1 MREET
6 ARFQGANRGHASWP
20 GGLSLLL
27 CGLLAA
33 STCLAAKPPV
43 RPALRD
49 LYFGEGLY
57 HAYQGDYFDAIARLD
72 TELGQY
78 YGLDE
83 PGLDSLH
90 HHVNQAEFSVGD
102 FELNYRM
109 HRRAGRAMKAVLEG
123 NVQPAV
129 RNEAAYRLARIH
141 FQKDQPRDALTALER
156 IHGKVPEA
164 IRDDVSFLRGNVYL
178 AVGRFGDA
186 ARIFRDLQGAK
197 GFEGFA
203 SFNLGIAELRGGQD
217 KDGLLSLARAGQIS
231 AADPAALAIKDKANL
246 VLGSRLLEAK
256 QPELAKQHLDR
267 VRLKGPFSAQS
278 LLASGWADAAQER
291 YERAL
296 VPWSILAKR
305 NVTDKAVQEA
315 LLAVPHAYGKLNI
328 HGKAALGYGRALE
341 AFGQEIEK
349 LTGSTRSIR
358 EGKFLEALVREE
370 LKQDQDWVIKLRSLP
385 DSPETYYL
393 MELMASHDFQ
403 ESLKNYLDLEE
414 LRKKLDSW
422 EANIDAW
429 EEIIA
434 RRRAYYQPLLPDID
448 RQFRLLDSQMRLRL
462 EQRDRLDKRI
472 KAMLVAPRPD
482 FLASAEERVMRGQLD
497 SIEQRATNRG
507 GKIDPAIQERLQRLR
522 GVLAFRIHTGYD
534 QRLTDAYK
542 HLQQLDAVIAALKQQ
557 YGAFVHTR
565 QAASQSYE
573 GYAATLS
580 RLRARILEA
589 REKSRT
595 LMARQGHL
603 LEQMALQELEQR
615 ITRLEE
621 YQVKARFAMADSY
634 DRAVKAQEA
643 GAK

>member
-1 MREET
+1 MFR
-6 ARFQGANRGHASWP
+6 
-20 GGLSLLL
+20 LSLLL

-33 STCLAAKPPV
+33 STCLAAKPAG
-43 RPALRD
+43 RAALKD

-57 HAYQGDYFDAIARLD
+57 HAYQGDYFAAIARLD

-90 HHVNQAEFSVGD
+90 HHINQAEFSVGD

-123 NVQPAV
+123 NVQPSV
-129 RNEAAYRLARIH
+129 RNEAAYRLARLH

-156 IHGKVPEA
+156 INGKVPEA
-164 IRDDVSFLRGNVYL
+164 IRDDLSFLRANVYM
-178 AVGRFGDA
+178 AVGRFADA
-186 ARIFRDLQGAK
+186 ARLFKDLQSAK

-203 SFNLGIAELRGGQD
+203 SFNLGIAEIRNGQEQ
-217 KDGLLSLARAGQIS
+217 DGLQSLARAGQIS
-231 AADPAALAIKDKANL
+231 AADSAALAIKDKANL
-246 VLGSRLLEAK
+246 VLGSRLLETK
-256 QPELAKQHLDR
+256 QPQPARQYLDR

-315 LLAVPHAYGKLNI
+315 LLAVPYAYGKLNV

-341 AFGQEIEK
+341 AFSQEIDK
-349 LTGSTRSIR
+349 LNASTRSIR
-358 EGKFLEALVREE
+358 AGKFLETLVREE
-370 LKQDQDWVIKLRSLP
+370 LKQDQDWVIKLRALP

-403 ESLKNYLDLEE
+403 ESLKNYLDLEA
-414 LRKKLDSW
+414 LRKNMDTW

-429 EEIIA
+429 EDIIA

-448 RQFRLLDSQMRLRL
+448 RQFRILDSQMRLRL
-462 EQRDRLDKRI
+462 EQRERLEKRI
-472 KAMLVAPRPD
+472 QTMLVAPRPD
-482 FLASAEERVMRGQLD
+482 FLASAEERVIRLELD
-497 SIEQRATNRG
+497 AIEKRATNRA
-507 GKIDPAIQERLQRLR
+507 GKIDAPIQERIQRLR
-522 GVLAFRIHTGYD
+522 GVLSFRIHTGYD

-542 HLQQLDAVIAALKQQ
+542 HLQQLNAVIAALKKQ
-557 YGAFVHTR
+557 YAAFVHTR

-573 GYAATLS
+573 GYDATLS
-580 RLRARILEA
+580 RLRARILET

-595 LMARQGHL
+595 QMARLGHL
-603 LEQMALQELEQR
+603 LEQMALHELEQR
-615 ITRLEE
+615 VTRLEE
-621 YQVKARFAMADSY
+621 YQVKARFALADSY

-643 GAK
+643 GAQ